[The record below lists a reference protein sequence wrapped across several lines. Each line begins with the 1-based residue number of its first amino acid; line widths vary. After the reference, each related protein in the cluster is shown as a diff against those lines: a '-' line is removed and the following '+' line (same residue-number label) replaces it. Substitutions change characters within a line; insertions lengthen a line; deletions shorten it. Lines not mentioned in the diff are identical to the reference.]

1 MAEVT
6 AASAANTQPPPVQ
19 DNVEAA
25 NVGCLCGMSF
35 SGFSLSRIIP
45 APLKQAANFVSNRF
59 NEIMGSSGGRITAS
73 DLAAIS
79 DPIGPK
85 WPTSDHVEFAPNEG
99 YKLKNF
105 DSLPAEMKTFYLGS
119 YGGKML
125 CHFEYDSPHAFE
137 MCKDAELLR
146 ELIKFKEN
154 GGDFKA
160 YYIQHELARIE
171 DNVLYF
177 NPRFCGPLNDP
188 KTALRDAM
196 RDALGLPPLDA
207 PVVEE
212 PIEPTPVGA
221 TTNRYLREGT
231 EETSNENEDTTHKA
245 ETVASSGK
253 VISAGSAKSGVIP
266 EGKTA
271 DAATVVLEEE
281 VKDGSGIDTPLD
293 TVITP
298 QRKPEVDVV
307 LTDGDQLETKVQDEE
322 LLLESEHAVTG
333 GEASESLVIPESELE
348 TEIEADV
355 LTTTAAGATGS
366 TAVPVTDSVAPE
378 RGIGM
383 RAFNDLRD
391 VFQNGAPPKQ
401 SRRST

>member
-1 MAEVT
+1 
-6 AASAANTQPPPVQ
+6 
-19 DNVEAA
+19 
-25 NVGCLCGMSF
+25 
-35 SGFSLSRIIP
+35 
-45 APLKQAANFVSNRF
+45 
-59 NEIMGSSGGRITAS
+59 
-73 DLAAIS
+73 
-79 DPIGPK
+79 
-85 WPTSDHVEFAPNEG
+85 
-99 YKLKNF
+99 
-105 DSLPAEMKTFYLGS
+105 
-119 YGGKML
+119 ML

-212 PIEPTPVGA
+212 PIEPTPVVA

-281 VKDGSGIDTPLD
+281 VKEGSGTDTPLD

-298 QRKPEVDVV
+298 RPMPEVDVV